1 MAWVSEAELKPGTT
15 YKRSVQR
22 NTGEW
27 LMGCRGEGGGG
38 ERGGGDIDRGQVGG
52 VLGSEAGYSQAAP
65 VAFWRQIIGCG
76 PGTKHTCSLAT
87 ALSARSKSATST
99 GHNTSFESPNTSGFM
114 LTV

>member
-1 MAWVSEAELKPGTT
+1 
-15 YKRSVQR
+15 
-22 NTGEW
+22 
-27 LMGCRGEGGGG
+27 MGCRGEGGGG
-38 ERGGGDIDRGQVGG
+38 ERGGGDIDQGQVGG